1 MNSALAWKS
10 ALATLAMA
18 KDDLDELGYDYDD
31 AELDLLGP
39 AHTSAML
46 MMATTPAPDWL
57 GFLRKLELLIADE
70 VIEACGPYFQPALDG
85 LLADARRLCGGHD
98 R

>member
-1 MNSALAWKS
+1 MTDDLAWKN
-10 ALATLAMA
+10 ALAVLAMA
-18 KDDLDELGYDYDD
+18 QQDLDALGADYDD

-46 MMATTPAPDWL
+46 MMATTPAPDWPAYV
-57 GFLRKLELLIADE
+57 RKLEMLIADE
-70 VIEACGPYFQPALDG
+70 IIEVCGPKFEPALAA
-85 LLADARRLCGGHD
+85 LVADARRLGG